1 MVLCF
6 KVVEGM
12 DVIFK
17 IEQTKTDSDDK
28 PTVPIVISESGTLKL
43 EKSYTISDDPYR
55 QVFEKKL

>member
-1 MVLCF
+1 
-6 KVVEGM
+6 M

-55 QVFEKKL
+55 QVFEKNFKN